1 MVTKKKKTPAR
12 KTKKSPARRTSP
24 RRKDPSDTLGS
35 RAQPSPDR
43 KAAVDGRRKYH
54 RFYKDAT
61 GTVKELPATQ
71 WGKNKASGPKRPL
84 NPYFKAMLAAKK
96 KDVASFQYKG
106 STYKRTVLATGL
118 VTYKKARK

>member
-1 MVTKKKKTPAR
+1 MVT
-12 KTKKSPARRTSP
+12 KTKKSPARKTKKPSP

-35 RAQPSPDR
+35 RAQPYPDR

-61 GTVKELPATQ
+61 GAVKELPAKQ

-96 KDVASFQYKG
+96 KDAASFQYNG
-106 STYKRTVLATGL
+106 ATYRRTVLAL
-118 VTYKKARK
+118 SLIHI

>member
-1 MVTKKKKTPAR
+1 MVTKKKTTSGR
-12 KTKKSPARRTSP
+12 KTKKTSP
-24 RRKDPSDTLGS
+24 RRKDPSETLGS
-35 RAQPSPDR
+35 RAQPYPDR

-61 GTVKELPATQ
+61 GTVKELPAKQ

-96 KDVASFQYKG
+96 KDAASFQYNG
-106 STYKRTVLATGL
+106 NTYRRTVLGTGL